1 MATSW
6 QWGPSPHIQRKQ
18 GPEGRGKDSFLV
30 EGAFELVHSD
40 WKDPDKPAGLP
51 SCCVEMILVLFVF
64 TPSVCVCLEVMRH
77 TNHLEAASSPHFS
90 SGLEWSIFN
99 SIKRKP
105 NPKSI
110 DFKFL
115 SISFT

>member
-1 MATSW
+1 M
-6 QWGPSPHIQRKQ
+6 
-18 GPEGRGKDSFLV
+18 

-40 WKDPDKPAGLP
+40 WKGPNKPAGLP
-51 SCCVEMILVLFVF
+51 SCHVEMILVLFVF
-64 TPSVCVCLEVMRH
+64 TPSVCECLEVMRH
-77 TNHLEAASSPHFS
+77 TNHLEAASSPHSS

-99 SIKRKP
+99 SIKGKP